1 MASKR
6 LSLLVCNIVNDRGY
20 KMGKPSSS
28 SGKKKKLSYMGGWQQ
43 KGVENRVRG
52 ARHHFGVGKS
62 MNLIHSKNMHIFDI

>member
-1 MASKR
+1 
-6 LSLLVCNIVNDRGY
+6 
-20 KMGKPSSS
+20 
-28 SGKKKKLSYMGGWQQ
+28 MGGWQQ